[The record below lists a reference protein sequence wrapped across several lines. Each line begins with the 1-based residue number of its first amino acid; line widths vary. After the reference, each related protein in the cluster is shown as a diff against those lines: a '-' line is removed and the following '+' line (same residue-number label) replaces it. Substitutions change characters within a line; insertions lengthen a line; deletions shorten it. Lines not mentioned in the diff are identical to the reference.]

1 MALREEKEAPVKAG
15 SENATVLSIDDVIV
29 EYPIH
34 GAVVRAVDRLALDIR
49 RGHRVAVV
57 GESGSGKSTLA
68 LAVLG
73 LLEPPGRIS
82 QGSIR
87 LGDLELAGAEEDVL
101 RKVRGRKI
109 SMIFQ
114 DALGS
119 LNPVKTIE
127 FQLVE
132 AIRQHNRVSE
142 AVARERAISL
152 LTEVGVHAP
161 ATRLRQYPH
170 EFSGGMR
177 QRVMIAMALASNP
190 DLLIADEPTTA
201 LDVTTQASVI
211 DLLIRLSEERDLAVM
226 LITHDLGIVASFA
239 HDVLVMYAGA
249 PVEYGTTDQVFA
261 QPGHP
266 YTQALMAAVP
276 RLTDERGAEL
286 ASIPGSLPRADAIP
300 PGCRFEA
307 RCAVGHGRDLCRTE
321 RPAFDLRGGTKLVA
335 CHYEGEAR
343 ERAAEAR
350 PADPA
355 PPTVREDAAP
365 LVAVTDLAKSYRA
378 RGGSGFRRRYLRA
391 VDGVSFEIRP
401 GESVGLVGE
410 SGSGK
415 STVARLLFGLTSKT
429 AGRATLEGRPLE
441 ATRRGGL
448 PKQLRGRVQM
458 VFQDP
463 GDSLDPMMTVNSI
476 VAEPLHL
483 LRGKDAAAAAGRV
496 PELLG
501 LIGLPLDFGKR
512 RPLQLSGGQR
522 QRVAIARALA
532 THPSLVVCDEAV
544 SSLDVSV
551 RAQILNLLRD
561 LQQRLGLA
569 YLFISHDLSTIRH
582 VCDRVIVMYAG
593 RFVESAAADDL
604 FQAPQHPYTIALLSA
619 VPEPDPAANRGR
631 SRIRLEGELP
641 DLTAPVEGCIF
652 ASRCWKAQERCTVE
666 APALEERARGHRSAC
681 HFPENVAEPVPNTK
695 EEPT

>member
-1 MALREEKEAPVKAG
+1 VTNLKEQPPAVRSRQDA
-15 SENATVLSIDDVIV
+15 SVLVVDDVV
-29 EYPIH
+29 VDYPIH
-34 GAVVRAVDRLALDIR
+34 GAVVRAVDLAALEIR

-73 LLEPPGRIS
+73 LLEPPGHVA
-82 QGSIR
+82 GGTIR
-87 LGDLELAGAEEDVL
+87 LGELELAGASEDVL
-101 RKVRGRKI
+101 RRVRGGRV

-132 AIRQHNRVSE
+132 AIRQHDRVAE
-142 AVARERAISL
+142 AEARKRAIAL

-161 ATRLRQYPH
+161 ATRLNQYPH

-190 DLLIADEPTTA
+190 ELLIADEPTTA

-226 LITHDLGIVASFA
+226 LITHDLGIVAGFA

-261 QPGHP
+261 APGHP

-276 RLTDERGAEL
+276 RLTDERGTEL

-307 RCAVGHGRDLCRTE
+307 RCAIGNGRELCRTV
-321 RPAFDLRGGTKLVA
+321 RPAFDLDDASKRVA
-335 CHYEGEAR
+335 CHYEAEAR
-343 ERAAEAR
+343 EQAGS
-350 PADPA
+350 
-355 PPTVREDAAP
+355 VRREAAP
-365 LVAVTDLAKSYRA
+365 STGVRDDVEPLVKITNLAKSYRA
-378 RGGSGFRRRYLRA
+378 RGGSGLTRRYLRA

-415 STVARLLFGLTSKT
+415 STVARLLFGLTPKT
-429 AGRATLEGRPLE
+429 AGVVTLDGRPLE

-448 PKQLRGRVQM
+448 AKHLRGRVQM

-463 GDSLDPMMTVNSI
+463 GDSLDPMMTVGSI

-483 LRGKDAAAAAGRV
+483 LRGKEAAAAAGRV
-496 PELLG
+496 PELLR
-501 LIGLPLDFGKR
+501 LVGLPPDFVKR

-532 THPSLVVCDEAV
+532 TNPSLIVCDEAV

-582 VCDRVIVMYAG
+582 VCDRVIVMYG
-593 RFVESAAADDL
+593 GKFVEVASADEL
-604 FQAPQHPYTIALLSA
+604 FRAPQHPYTIALLSA
-619 VPEPDPAANRGR
+619 VPEPDPAAERGR
-631 SRIRLEGELP
+631 QRIRLEGELP
-641 DLTAPVEGCIF
+641 DLTAPIEGCIF
-652 ASRCWKAQERCTVE
+652 ASRCWKVQEHCRVA
-666 APALEERARGHRSAC
+666 APPLEERGPNHRSAC
-681 HFPENVAEPVPNTK
+681 HFPENTP
-695 EEPT
+695 

>member
-1 MALREEKEAPVKAG
+1 MALREEEEARFTARSG
-15 SENATVLSIDDVIV
+15 DATVLSIDDVIV

-34 GAVVRAVDRLALDIR
+34 GAVVRAVDRAALDIR

-82 QGSIR
+82 EGSIR
-87 LGDLELAGAEEDVL
+87 LGDLELAGAEEDEL
-101 RKVRGRKI
+101 RQVRGGKI

-132 AIRQHNRVSE
+132 AIRQHSRVSE
-142 AVARERAISL
+142 SDARERAISL
-152 LTEVGVHAP
+152 LAEVGVHAP

-249 PVEYGTTDQVFA
+249 PVEYGTTEQVFA
-261 QPGHP
+261 EAGHP

-276 RLTDERGAEL
+276 RLTDERGTEL
-286 ASIPGSLPRADAIP
+286 ASIPGALPRADAIP
-300 PGCRFEA
+300 AGCRFEA
-307 RCAVGHGRDLCRTE
+307 RCAIGRGRDLCRTE
-321 RPAFDLRGGTKLVA
+321 RPAFDLRDRTKLVA

-343 ERAAEAR
+343 ENAREAR
-350 PADPA
+350 PAETA
-355 PPTVREDAAP
+355 PRPVSEDAAP

-378 RGGSGFRRRYLRA
+378 RGGSGFSRRFLRA

-415 STVARLLFGLTSKT
+415 STVARLLFGLTPKT
-429 AGRATLEGRPLE
+429 AGEATLEGRPLE

-448 PKQLRGRVQM
+448 PKELRGRVQM

-476 VAEPLHL
+476 IAEPLHL
-483 LRGKDAAAAAGRV
+483 LRGKEAAAAAGRV

-501 LIGLPLDFGKR
+501 LVGLPLDFGKR

-582 VCDRVIVMYAG
+582 VCDRVIVMYG
-593 RFVESAAADDL
+593 GKFVEVAAADDL
-604 FQAPQHPYTIALLSA
+604 FRAPQHPYTIALLSA
-619 VPEPDPAANRGR
+619 VPEPDPAADRGR

-652 ASRCWKAQERCTVE
+652 ASRCWKAQERCHVE
-666 APALEERARGHRSAC
+666 APSLDERSRGHRSAC
-681 HFPENVAEPVPNTK
+681 HFPENVAQPAPNAK
-695 EEPT
+695 KEPT

>member
-1 MALREEKEAPVKAG
+1 MTEVREEQPRVARPEDVTILA
-15 SENATVLSIDDVIV
+15 IDDVIV
-29 EYPIH
+29 DYPLH
-34 GAVVRAVDRLALDIR
+34 GSVVRAVDRATLEIR

-73 LLEPPGRIS
+73 LLEPPGHIS
-82 QGSIR
+82 EGSIR
-87 LGDLELAGAEEDVL
+87 LGDLELAGASEDVL
-101 RKVRGRKI
+101 RKVRGGKI

-132 AIRQHNRVSE
+132 AIRQHDRVSAAE
-142 AVARERAISL
+142 ARERAISL
-152 LTEVGVHAP
+152 LAEVGVHAP
-161 ATRLRQYPH
+161 ATRLEQYPH

-211 DLLIRLSEERDLAVM
+211 DLLTRLSDERDLAVM
-226 LITHDLGIVASFA
+226 LITHDLGIVAGFA

-249 PVEYGTTDQVFA
+249 PVEYGATTQVFA
-261 QPGHP
+261 EPGHP
-266 YTQALMAAVP
+266 YTQALLAAVP
-276 RLTDERGAEL
+276 RLTDERGTEL

-307 RCAVGHGRDLCRTE
+307 RCPIGYGRELCRTE
-321 RPAFDLRGGTKLVA
+321 RPAFDFRDRARSVA

-343 ERAAEAR
+343 ERASGERPPAAAPR
-350 PADPA
+350 TIPADVA
-355 PPTVREDAAP
+355 PFVQ
-365 LVAVTDLAKSYRA
+365 VADLAKSYRT
-378 RGGSGFRRRYLRA
+378 RGGGGLGRRYLRA

-415 STVARLLFGLTSKT
+415 STVARLLFGLTPKT
-429 AGRATLEGRPLE
+429 AGAATLDGRPLE

-448 PKQLRGRVQM
+448 AKELRGRVQM

-483 LRGKDAAAAAGRV
+483 LRGKAAAAAAGRV
-496 PELLG
+496 PELLR
-501 LIGLPLDFGKR
+501 LVGLPPDFGKR

-561 LQQRLGLA
+561 LQEKLGLA

-582 VCDRVIVMYAG
+582 VCDRVIVMYG
-593 RFVESAAADDL
+593 GKFVEVAAADDL
-604 FQAPQHPYTIALLSA
+604 FRAPQHPYTIALLSA
-619 VPEPDPAANRGR
+619 VPEPDPTVERARK
-631 SRIRLEGELP
+631 RIRLEGELP

-652 ASRCWKAQERCTVE
+652 ASRCFKAQERCRVE
-666 APALEERARGHRSAC
+666 APALDERAPGHRSAC
-681 HFPENVAEPVPNTK
+681 HFPENVAPPAPDGR